1 MAVAVALRLDDNSA
15 RRVVAMWERLYV
27 AGLDPALLLPG
38 SEPEVTLAA
47 YPDDVPTGRIDAAL
61 DHLSDSWTAVR
72 IGVTGIGIFGGLSPI
87 VHLAVAPTTAL
98 LSYHNQLYKALA
110 DHPCDT
116 RYRPGAWTP
125 GIPVSAATVSVA
137 ESVRCL
143 LPYLTEPLT
152 ATLVRAS

>member
-1 MAVAVALRLDDNSA
+1 MSPGLI
-15 RRVVAMWERLYV
+15 RRCFCLEA
-27 AGLDPALLLPG
+27 
-38 SEPEVTLAA
+38 STEVTLAA

-143 LPYLTEPLT
+143 LPYLTEPVT
-152 ATLVRAS
+152 ATLVAVELVQRPSGTAISSRDLRGG